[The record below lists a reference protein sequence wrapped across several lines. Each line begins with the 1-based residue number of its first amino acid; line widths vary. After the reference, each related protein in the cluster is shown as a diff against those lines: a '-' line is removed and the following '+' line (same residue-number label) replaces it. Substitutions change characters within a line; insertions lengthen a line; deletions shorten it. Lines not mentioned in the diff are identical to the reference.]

1 MPRFARNF
9 DLAPK
14 KRSNR
19 TWHDVFAHK
28 LHEISDHLPTTLCF
42 ATNLWLFLHT
52 NWPLSYSRTVF
63 FTAPTMAAKNAQFLL
78 CWWYSGMSYDEFSH
92 VHHHLI
98 TQILRLGYSTLQIMV
113 GWSLPSGKRLHNYG
127 KSPFFMGKFI
137 INYQWWFSIIMLNYQ
152 RVFIAWWHTKQ
163 CSPPRL
169 NGWTNPGM
177 WSPLADIRPYNVR
190 GPKSP

>member
-1 MPRFARNF
+1 MTF
-9 DLAPK
+9 
-14 KRSNR
+14 
-19 TWHDVFAHK
+19 
-28 LHEISDHLPTTLCF
+28 LPTNYMKSLTICLPPCALPPTF
-42 ATNLWLFLHT
+42 DCSCTQIGHWATHELFSSLRQP
-52 NWPLSYSRTVF
+52 WRP
-63 FTAPTMAAKNAQFLL
+63 KNAQFLL
-78 CWWYSGMSYDEFSH
+78 CWWNSGMSYDEFSH

-177 WSPLADIRPYNVR
+177 WSPLADIRPYNVGAQNHHR
-190 GPKSP
+190 ALGSTINPIATHW